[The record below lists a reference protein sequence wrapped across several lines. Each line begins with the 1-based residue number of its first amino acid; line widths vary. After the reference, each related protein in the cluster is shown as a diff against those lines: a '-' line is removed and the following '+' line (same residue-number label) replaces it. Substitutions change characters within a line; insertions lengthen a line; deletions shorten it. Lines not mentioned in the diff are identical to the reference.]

1 MAGGARTLDHDERRR
16 DREGVVAVC
25 RRSARSR
32 LGQVLLIVLA
42 VVGLVLAACGGSGP
56 PTAGA
61 SGGGGTGGS
70 TSSPSTTST
79 TSSSAPAPALAPSKA
94 KYLLRPIPKPAA
106 VPPGVDPRL
115 WDARPV
121 QPMGVLQVSAAG
133 SGGSA
138 GSESSAGSGGSAG
151 IIWGT
156 TRHGRQLES
165 TDTGKSWVLVNP
177 PSGPIGANALG
188 TSFSGRFGWL
198 ATGEGLYETTDG
210 GTSWRVLPALPSPK
224 GNHIILA
231 WVQRT
236 SPRRGWGVTNL
247 DTLEKT
253 DDAGTTW
260 EPVTTPASQ
269 VEAACFP
276 SATDGL
282 IATQSPAPAVYA
294 THDGGTSW
302 TEVFS
307 VDVRALDTA
316 LTCNGAT
323 EATLRLVTA
332 IGPQGSMS
340 ETWSALDGWG
350 GPWRATAGDPLG
362 PGTFPPP
369 ATTGSAPVTS
379 LGPTWVEVTRGGL
392 DSVGVT
398 FAGEVEVG
406 SGPVVAGHLG
416 AFHVAAVG
424 TVASSATPVYTRP
437 RGGVAFTSKTTGR
450 VFVGSDSTGRV
461 LYGATHDGGT
471 SWTTTVAT
479 VASL

>member
-1 MAGGARTLDHDERRR
+1 MVGGTERRPWR
-16 DREGVVAVC
+16 KERGPWTTTNGAGTERVSWPCAGEAPGAGWARC
-25 RRSARSR
+25 FSSCWRSWGWSWPR
-32 LGQVLLIVLA
+32 
-42 VVGLVLAACGGSGP
+42 
-56 PTAGA
+56 AGA
-61 SGGGGTGGS
+61 AALRRQ
-70 TSSPSTTST
+70 
-79 TSSSAPAPALAPSKA
+79 APAAAPAPSKA

-121 QPMGVLQVSAAG
+121 QPMGVLQVSAV
-133 SGGSA
+133 
-138 GSESSAGSGGSAG
+138 GSGGSAG

-224 GNHIILA
+224 GDHIILA

-294 THDGGTSW
+294 THDGGASW

-307 VDVRALDTA
+307 VDVRALDAA

-392 DSVGVT
+392 DSVGVA

-406 SGPVVAGHLG
+406 SGPVVPGHLG
-416 AFHVAAVG
+416 AFHVAAAG